1 MTLDALS
8 ELPDHVLLCYCTSL
22 TMGGLREAGRTGTWP
37 PFGKENT
44 GKLCTGC
51 LGDLQLCLRHLGIK
65 VPADGAARGASS
77 LA

>member
-1 MTLDALS
+1 
-8 ELPDHVLLCYCTSL
+8 
-22 TMGGLREAGRTGTWP
+22 MGGLREAGRTGTWP